1 MRTLVLLIAMASV
14 TCGCDQFDETL
25 LLAVLIGIS
34 LFMWGAVAAV
44 AQNTDS
50 ELGAALAG
58 LVRGG
63 CTLSPDTSLFVVIDR
78 AVTAESSKLP
88 RR

>member
-1 MRTLVLLIAMASV
+1 MRTLVLLIAMPGV
-14 TCGCDQFDETL
+14 TCGCDQFDEAFL
-25 LLAVLIGIS
+25 
-34 LFMWGAVAAV
+34 
-44 AQNTDS
+44 
-50 ELGAALAG
+50 LAG